1 MADLKKTPLNE
12 AHRALGAKMV
22 DFGGWD
28 MPVQYKGI
36 IEEHKAVRTKAGLFD
51 VSHMGEIRVKGPDA
65 LKLVQK
71 LITNDA
77 SKLEIGQIQYAIFC
91 LPSGGTVDDL
101 LVYKEADDNYL
112 LVVNASNTDKDYA
125 WVLEHKGDLNVEIT
139 NESPETAQIAIQG
152 PKALEILQKLTDTD
166 LAAIKNYWFTHGKVD
181 GVDCLISRTGYT
193 GEDGFEI
200 YFARA
205 EAVRLWNKL
214 LETGG
219 DDIMPCGLGAR
230 DTLRFEAKMPL
241 YGHELGEDIT
251 PLEAGLGRFV
261 ALDKEEDF
269 IGKEALKAQ
278 KAAGVPRKV
287 VGFEMIERGIA
298 RSNYP
303 VKKDG
308 QPIGYVTTG
317 SYSPTLEKN
326 LGLAI
331 VDSDSVE
338 IGSTITV
345 EIRNKDVKAQ
355 VVKTPFYKREAK

>member
-1 MADLKKTPLNE
+1 MTELKKTPLNE
-12 AHRALGAKMV
+12 VHRALGAKMV

-28 MPVQYKGI
+28 MPVQYSGI
-36 IEEHKAVRTKAGLFD
+36 LEEHKAVRTKAGLFD

-77 SKLEIGQIQYAIFC
+77 SKLSINQIQYAVFC

-101 LVYKEADDNYL
+101 LVYKVADDEYL

-125 WVLEHKGDLNVEIT
+125 WVAQHKDGYNVEIV
-139 NESPETAQIAIQG
+139 NESADTAQIAIQG
-152 PKALEILQKLTDTD
+152 PYAEQILQGLTSTD
-166 LAAIKNYWFTHGKVD
+166 LSAIKNYWFTYGQVD

-200 YFARA
+200 YCPPDK
-205 EAVRLWNKL
+205 AVQLWNKML
-214 LETGG
+214 SAGG
-219 DDIMPCGLGAR
+219 DNILPCGLGAR

-241 YGHELGEDIT
+241 YGHELGEDVT

-261 ALDKEEDF
+261 VLEKEDF
-269 IGKEALKAQ
+269 IGKDALVAQ
-278 KAAGVPRKV
+278 KAAGIPRKV

-298 RSNYP
+298 RAGYP

-308 QPIGYVTTG
+308 QQIGHVTTG
-317 SYSPTLEKN
+317 SFSPTLEKN

-331 VDSDSVE
+331 LDTKYAE
-338 IGSTITV
+338 IGETITV

-355 VVKTPFYKREAK
+355 IVRTPFYKREAK

>member
-1 MADLKKTPLNE
+1 MAELKKTPLNE

-22 DFGGWD
+22 DFGGWE

-77 SKLEIGQIQYAIFC
+77 SKLAVGQIQYAIFC

-166 LAAIKNYWFTHGKVD
+166 LAAIKNYWFTYGKVD

-200 YFARA
+200 YFAPE

-214 LETGG
+214 LEAGG

-278 KAAGVPRKV
+278 KAAGIPRKI
-287 VGFEMIERGIA
+287 VGFEMIERGVA

-308 QPIGYVTTG
+308 RKIGYVTTG
-317 SYSPTLEKN
+317 SYSPTFDKN

-331 VDSDSVE
+331 VDSQAVD
-338 IGSTITV
+338 IGSTIAV

-355 VVKTPFYKREAK
+355 VVKTPFYKREA